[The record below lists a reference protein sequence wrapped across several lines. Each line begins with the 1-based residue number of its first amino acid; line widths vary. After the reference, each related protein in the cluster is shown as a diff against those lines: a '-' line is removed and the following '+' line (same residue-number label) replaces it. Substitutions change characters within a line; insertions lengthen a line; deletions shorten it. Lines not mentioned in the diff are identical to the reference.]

1 MQGRAWQPNRARA
14 SHAYRTAHSS
24 QPATVEKSMQSK
36 KGAPLQHMALVTRAD
51 GATVTHKGNPAKK
64 KTHFLKVKKEKQLT
78 RDTEIKTA

>member
-1 MQGRAWQPNRARA
+1 
-14 SHAYRTAHSS
+14 
-24 QPATVEKSMQSK
+24 MQSK